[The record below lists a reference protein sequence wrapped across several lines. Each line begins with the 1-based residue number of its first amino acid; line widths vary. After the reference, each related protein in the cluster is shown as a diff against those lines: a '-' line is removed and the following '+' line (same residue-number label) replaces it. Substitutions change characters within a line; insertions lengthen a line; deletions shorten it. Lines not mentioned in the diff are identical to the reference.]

1 VVKSP
6 EQALGVVA
14 MEISTEKYG
23 EVTVVRVSGSFAFGG
38 DVQLRE
44 KFAELLKNDVRTF
57 VLDMSNVAFIDSIGL
72 GETVACTKRIRERGG
87 SITLVLAETGKTRE
101 VFTITGVDRAFEVF
115 TSAEAALAD

>member
-1 VVKSP
+1 MNIKS
-6 EQALGVVA
+6 ENH
-14 MEISTEKYG
+14 G
-23 EVTVVRVSGSFAFGG
+23 EVSVVRVSGSFAFGG
-38 DVQLRE
+38 DVQLQKE
-44 KFAELLKNDVRTF
+44 FAALLNENRQHF

-115 TSAEAALAD
+115 PSVEAALAD